1 MVGPRLELFSKY
13 HKCREGTGNPV
24 GGGVQGREGLSDA
37 AVQASWA
44 VQFNFSVS

>member
-13 HKCREGTGNPV
+13 HKCGEGTGNPV
-24 GGGVQGREGLSDA
+24 GVQGREGLSDV